1 MYAKSPGETTAGTL
15 SCLMPVFLDFLH
27 GYEFQS
33 QFTDERLDLLPVLHG
48 DVFQR
53 SLVLSFLLPA
63 HGVLL
68 LPVISTGRGN
78 GVAAVPLRVRQ
89 AVPPSLPGPGV
100 PVQASGHL
108 PSLNETSRS
117 QPPRPWPS
125 PAGWI
130 RDAG

>member
-89 AVPPSLPGPGV
+89 AVPPSLPGPCV

-108 PSLNETSRS
+108 PSLNGTSHS
-117 QPPRPWPS
+117 QPPRPLTS
-125 PAGWI
+125 PAGWT

>member
-1 MYAKSPGETTAGTL
+1 MQRPRL
-15 SCLMPVFLDFLH
+15 SFARVVTIIRYSLD
-27 GYEFQS
+27 GDQFQS

-48 DVFQR
+48 DVYQR

-89 AVPPSLPGPGV
+89 AVLPWPPGPGA
-100 PVQASGHL
+100 PEPAGGHL
-108 PSLNETSRS
+108 PSLNGTSHS
-117 QPPRPWPS
+117 QPPRPLTS
-125 PAGWI
+125 PAGWT

>member
-33 QFTDERLDLLPVLHG
+33 QFSDERLDLLPVLHG
-48 DVFQR
+48 DIFQR
-53 SLVLSFLLPA
+53 SLVLSFLLSA
-63 HGVLL
+63 HGALL

-89 AVPPSLPGPGV
+89 AVLP
-100 PVQASGHL
+100 
-108 PSLNETSRS
+108 
-117 QPPRPWPS
+117 
-125 PAGWI
+125 
-130 RDAG
+130 